1 MPIAVTRPNFQSVSG
16 VSTSC
21 ADAVMPIVQI
31 IIEKIFFMVLFIDI
45 EALKIVNNLHKKS
58 HPYGWL
64 LFGINSLIPS

>member
-1 MPIAVTRPNFQSVSG
+1 
-16 VSTSC
+16 
-21 ADAVMPIVQI
+21 MPIVQI
-31 IIEKIFFMVLFIDI
+31 NIEKIFFMVLFIDI